1 MLAPTGIEAAMRMIQ
16 MTRSTT
22 GHSAPITHVDFR
34 RDGRRLTTC
43 SYDGTAVVWDTTE
56 PTQPVPVTRL
66 KHRRLINS
74 SAWNPADPR
83 LLATASADKTA
94 AVWRISHG
102 GPAELVT
109 VLARHTDDINSIA
122 WMPAGDHLICVS
134 EDGRATMW
142 EAGTGA
148 FVTEVGSHATH
159 CMMVSVSSR
168 GLVATVGE
176 DGMVSVSE
184 PGSGAGPVVRRYD
197 SSVEGCAWSHA
208 ADVLAVTRDD
218 GCVDLLSPT
227 LERLRTVQA
236 STSAAR
242 AVSWADDDSSFVVG
256 GYDGSLHF
264 FDPTATRTH
273 RIADPRIWPRS
284 VSVARGLVAAGSFWN
299 SPHILDLGS
308 ARELAAPAEATHG
321 PNALGVLDDN
331 LLAGCDSGAVLAVGL
346 PGTAR
351 RPEVRPRQVT
361 QGPILSMVVRA
372 GKLYLGTFSGHVVRE
387 NGARLRS
394 EHLGAPVP
402 ALCLDGDVLVAGTYN
417 GELLA
422 LDPDT
427 LAVLDRRQAHG
438 GSIKSLAA
446 LPGGG
451 FVSGSTDR
459 TVAAGP
465 FGDRTTLWQHGN
477 LVNSVAVL
485 PGCGERGT
493 VVASAAR
500 DHTVKAGRLVP
511 TADGGWRADR
521 LQTLLGPDESVKC
534 VGLLGD
540 ADAPSVVAGSYD
552 FGLYG
557 WEVDWQDGAAAL
569 SAGRLL
575 AEFRQGLSCMVS
587 LGPRHLAAAGWD
599 GRVVIVGND
608 GPGDARVLSSI
619 HLQDLPWI

>member
-1 MLAPTGIEAAMRMIQ
+1 MRVIEMRRTM
-16 MTRSTT
+16 T
-22 GHSAPITHVDFR
+22 GHSAPITHADFR

-56 PTQPVPVTRL
+56 PSQPVPLTRL

-74 SAWNPADPR
+74 SAWNPADPE

-94 AVWRISHG
+94 AVWRIAHDG
-102 GPAELVT
+102 QTELVT
-109 VLARHTDDINSIA
+109 VLARHTDDVNSIA
-122 WMPAGDHLICVS
+122 WMPDGDHLICVS

-142 EAGTGA
+142 QAHTGV

-176 DGMVSVSE
+176 DGMVAVSE
-184 PGSGAGPVVRRYD
+184 PGSGANPVVRHYD
-197 SSVEGCAWSHA
+197 SSVEGCAWSH
-208 ADVLAVTRDD
+208 DGDMLAVTMDD
-218 GCVDLLSPT
+218 GYVDLLSPA
-227 LERLRTVQA
+227 LELLRTIQV
-236 STSAAR
+236 STAAAR

-256 GYDGSLHF
+256 AYDGSLHF
-264 FDPTATRTH
+264 FDRTATRTH
-273 RIADPRIWPRS
+273 RIADARIWPRS
-284 VSVARGLVAAGSFWN
+284 VSVACGLVAAGSFWS

-321 PNALGVLDDN
+321 PNALGILDGK

-346 PGTAR
+346 PGSAR
-351 RPEVRPRQVT
+351 QPEVKSRQVT
-361 QGPILSMVVRA
+361 EGPILSMAVGV
-372 GKLYLGTFSGHVVRE
+372 GKLYLGTFSGHVVRDS
-387 NGARLRS
+387 GGRLYS

-402 ALCLDGDVLVAGTYN
+402 SLCLDGNVLVAGTYN

-427 LAVLDRRQAHG
+427 LKVLERRQAHG

-459 TVAAGP
+459 TVAAGT
-465 FGDRTTLWQHGN
+465 FRERTALWEHGN

-485 PGCGERGT
+485 PGP

-500 DHTVKAGRLVP
+500 DHTVKVARLV
-511 TADGGWRADR
+511 TAARGDGGWRADR
-521 LQTLLGPDESVKC
+521 VQTLLGPDESVKC
-534 VGLLGD
+534 VGLLGT
-540 ADAPSVVAGSYD
+540 ADAPVVVAGSYD

-557 WEVDWQDGAAAL
+557 WEVDWQDGADGL

-575 AEFRQGLSCMVS
+575 AEFRQGLSCMVQI
-587 LGPRHLAAAGWD
+587 GPRLLAAAGWD
-599 GRVVIVGND
+599 GRVAIVGN
-608 GPGDARVLSSI
+608 GDLGGAQVLSSI
-619 HLQDLPWI
+619 QLQDLPWT